1 MGEFSRFVYSNRNI
15 EPLSFFGRF
24 LLVYSFDTKISES
37 EDNREWREKHDEYF
51 EKIKQDKKSETEL
64 VNARQWYAEQLKR
77 IDFESLTEEEK
88 SLFLTEAF
96 VAFANISSAKSG
108 GIEGFVPELRNLLY
122 MGRYYNI
129 HLLPLKFIKW
139 KKGSKEEKLV
149 ADIAYET
156 WRRCCGY
163 DIIYD
168 ENDINKAKK
177 ENKSKIVVDPE
188 FGKNAHRRDLER
200 LSTQQPS
207 GEQISRDDDVLTMF
221 TKYMRNAPLASMAQ
235 SGSESEKIDILWASS
250 MEQSK
255 LISLLKDKIASLS
268 AEVRDEVKRYLKEY
282 IRNNTVSDWRRIFP
296 ISIHL
301 YIYKSGIGLL
311 THYDLYNSK
320 PSSLD
325 RLNEKLSESLL
336 NG

>member
-1 MGEFSRFVYSNRNI
+1 
-15 EPLSFFGRF
+15 
-24 LLVYSFDTKISES
+24 
-37 EDNREWREKHDEYF
+37 
-51 EKIKQDKKSETEL
+51 
-64 VNARQWYAEQLKR
+64 
-77 IDFESLTEEEK
+77 
-88 SLFLTEAF
+88 
-96 VAFANISSAKSG
+96 
-108 GIEGFVPELRNLLY
+108 
-122 MGRYYNI
+122 
-129 HLLPLKFIKW
+129 
-139 KKGSKEEKLV
+139 
-149 ADIAYET
+149 
-156 WRRCCGY
+156 
-163 DIIYD
+163 
-168 ENDINKAKK
+168 
-177 ENKSKIVVDPE
+177 
-188 FGKNAHRRDLER
+188 
-200 LSTQQPS
+200 
-207 GEQISRDDDVLTMF
+207 
-221 TKYMRNAPLASMAQ
+221 
-235 SGSESEKIDILWASS
+235 